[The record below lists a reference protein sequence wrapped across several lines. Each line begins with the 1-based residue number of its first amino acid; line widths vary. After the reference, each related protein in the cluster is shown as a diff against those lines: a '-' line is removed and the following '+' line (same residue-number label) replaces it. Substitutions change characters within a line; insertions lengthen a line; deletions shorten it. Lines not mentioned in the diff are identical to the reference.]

1 MTREVSASV
10 VQSPL
15 HCNCDVNALPPLLP
29 GARVDENK
37 VCLLEKTLFQSLW
50 VSLEGDAVGF
60 NAEGP
65 SSRCRRATGSFSC
78 ITSAENP

>member
-15 HCNCDVNALPPLLP
+15 HCNCGVNALPPLLP

-37 VCLLEKTLFQSLW
+37 VCLLE
-50 VSLEGDAVGF
+50 ED
-60 NAEGP
+60 P
-65 SSRCRRATGSFSC
+65 SPISMGEFRR
-78 ITSAENP
+78 